1 MAVRKNTEL
10 PLHMVISV
18 NQLSLCGAEA
28 DMIEELPFVPRA
40 PVKPAASGQLE
51 NMKFLHNLLSQKCK
65 PIKSDKKTCCKNEQ
79 RFLKIS
85 EDHKLSRLRSEAGL
99 RKVEVGQFFCALPS
113 PRGRKQISLFADKN
127 VASSKKLV

>member
-51 NMKFLHNLLSQKCK
+51 NMEFLHNLLSQKCK
-65 PIKSDKKTCCKNEQ
+65 PIRATGKPAA
-79 RFLKIS
+79 RIS
-85 EDHKLSRLRSEAGL
+85 NDL
-99 RKVEVGQFFCALPS
+99 RKYQKSTSYPDLGP
-113 PRGRKQISLFADKN
+113 
-127 VASSKKLV
+127 KKV